1 MSIERFIPEVWSARL
16 LQSLRAALVYAGPTV
31 VNRDYEGEVR
41 NAGDTVRITSISRP
55 TIGDYIP
62 NVTQIS
68 PENLSDSQRT
78 IVVDQAK
85 YYAFEVDDVDARQ
98 ALGNVMT
105 TGMDEAAYAM
115 GDIMDRHVSSHYTQA
130 APANAITMAGDPVQ
144 LAAKG
149 ELNAGG
155 DARVSF
161 TLYEVL
167 VAAGVRLDR
176 QNVPSNGRWVVV
188 PPWARGTMQL
198 DDRFSFVDHAGQS
211 ETLYNGTI
219 ARAAGFNIM
228 LSNNAPSPEAG
239 ASVLLFGRPGAISHI
254 EQLNKTEAYRPES
267 AFSDAVK
274 GLALYGSKV
283 LLPEGLGYALVTEPE
298 TDMDGTFLF

>member
-41 NAGDTVRITSISRP
+41 NAGDTVRVTSISRP
-55 TIGDYIP
+55 SIGNYIP
-62 NVTQIS
+62 NVTKIE

-78 IVVDQAK
+78 IVVDQSK

-98 ALGNVMT
+98 ALNGSAVMS

-115 GDIMDRHVSSHYTQA
+115 ADIMDRHVSSHYTQA
-130 APANAITMAGDPVQ
+130 DPALAITDPGAPGTAIE
-144 LAAKG
+144 LGAAA
-149 ELNAGG
+149 NYTN
-155 DARVSF
+155 STY

-167 VAAGVRLDR
+167 VAMGVRLDKNHVSS
-176 QNVPSNGRWVVV
+176 QGRWVVV
-188 PPWARGTMQL
+188 PSWARGTMQL
-198 DDRFSFVDHAGQS
+198 DERFSFVDNAGQS

-228 LSNNAPSPEAG
+228 LSENAPSPEAG
-239 ASVLLFGRPGAISHI
+239 TNVLLYGRPGAISHI
-254 EQLNKTEAYRPES
+254 EQLNKTEAYRPQDS
-267 AFSDAVK
+267 FSDAVK

-283 LLPEGLGYALVTEPE
+283 MRPEGLGYALVTRPE
-298 TDMDGTFLF
+298 ADDATALF